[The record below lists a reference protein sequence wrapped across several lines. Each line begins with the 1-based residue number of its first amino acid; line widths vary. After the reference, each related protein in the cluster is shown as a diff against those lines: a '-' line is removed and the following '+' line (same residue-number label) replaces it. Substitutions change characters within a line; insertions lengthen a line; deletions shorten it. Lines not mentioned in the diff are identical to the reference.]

1 MTTATKTRAKKSAG
15 GVTLPVGDLKRALA
29 AVMPAVP
36 GKTPKPILLNVRLG
50 DGLLTATDLEIQIS
64 TPVDYHGEPM
74 LLPAARLSQILG
86 NTSADEVTLSPDGTS
101 CLVRAGLG
109 RWTLPT
115 EDAAEFPTWE
125 PADAVPV
132 VRVPAD
138 QFARAVD
145 GVAFATDTES
155 SRYALGGVCLDWA
168 DGICNLVATDGR
180 RLCLVEVEV
189 DQATDSRQ
197 LLIPA
202 RAARAIAKACTSSEF
217 AVQIDAA
224 TSAVVAEANGTTIT
238 ARLVEGRFPR
248 WRDVIPSER
257 QVRPSLVVAGSLL
270 AAVRQAAICT
280 SEQSKGVTFKLS
292 EDGIVLEARAS
303 ETGESRVECE
313 LVEFGQAAT
322 VSLDPRYVVDWLK
335 SVDSAETVEVEAAAA
350 GDAVVFR
357 CEGATG
363 VVMPLAVE

>member
-15 GVTLPVGDLKRALA
+15 SVTLPVAELKKSLA
-29 AVMPAVP
+29 TVLPAVP
-36 GKTPKPILLNVRLG
+36 TRSPKQILTNVRIG
-50 DGLLTATDLEIQIS
+50 YGLLTATDLEIQID
-64 TPVDYHGEPM
+64 TPVDYHGDAM
-74 LLPAARLSQILG
+74 LLPASRLLQILN

-145 GVAFATDTES
+145 GVVFATDNKS
-155 SRYALGGVCLDWA
+155 SRYALGGVYLDWQ
-168 DGICNLVATDGR
+168 DGVCNLVGTDGR

-202 RAARAIAKACTSSEF
+202 KAARAIAKACTSNEF
-217 AVQIDAA
+217 AVQITA
-224 TSAVVAEANGTTIT
+224 TSSAVIAEAHGTIIT
-238 ARLVEGRFPR
+238 AKLVDGRFPK
-248 WRDVIPSER
+248 WRDVIPER
-257 QVRPSLVVAGSLL
+257 EVKPSLVVAGTLL
-270 AAVRQAAICT
+270 VAVRQAAICT
-280 SEQSKGVTFKLS
+280 SEQSKGVMFSIS
-292 EDGIVLEARAS
+292 ESGIVLEGRAS
-303 ETGESRVECE
+303 ETGESRIECDI
-313 LVEFGQAAT
+313 VEFGNSSKVT
-322 VSLDPRYVVDWLK
+322 LDPRYVAEWLS
-335 SVDSAETVEVEAAAA
+335 SVDAAETVEVEASGA

-363 VVMPLAVE
+363 VVMPLAVD